1 MPSVRY
7 QLVPS
12 SLPRYTDIVV
22 VFLPFIPLRCRLSYA
37 LITFSSVLLL
47 ASPAVAQ
54 LPPIVQQSNHPT
66 EAVFGWRPNAEYPC
80 GRLMCSNVYLYGS
93 TGISFSVA
101 GPTQVAAP
109 DAQTLDVET
118 RSKLVQRS
126 FREVLRTM
134 QQQEEVQKTLVT
146 VNSYWIDL
154 FRARTELHP
163 STPRVEVGF
172 ENDQTV
178 VFLPAQPEY
187 KLQQQSLVTVNE
199 FDALH
204 NGQDKELLAADWQEK
219 IRNGL
224 SHRLWEQS
232 FDQQYP
238 WARPLIML
246 TVLTLAALLIASFE
260 HVRRW
265 LRRRKRTLRK
275 RLKASEK
282 ELQQSIT
289 VAPESSNPGTTQPP
303 ADPSAQQSLQ
313 LRFDRAFNP
322 LIAVTEAGQ
331 SMNQLWINFSTGF
344 LKEQTLLKQRLNLIK
359 FVVRLVFWLEVCT
372 GFGAGGVIARLYPMT
387 RPYAPYLFSQAIW
400 VPIIWLVMGLLDT
413 VVDIEI
419 DYHLNQWGKVT
430 QLDDPNSSRVALR
443 VSTYSPALK
452 SATTIFFIALGIY
465 LTIQALGINPTVL
478 ASVGAIAVVA
488 AVVSRDV
495 LQDMLNGAVILWTD
509 RFVLGDVITIGEYS
523 GLVEHMSL
531 FTTQLRDPEGRL
543 ITIPN
548 GQISTIANLT
558 KDWSRIDFTIEI
570 AYDAD
575 IKQALE
581 LIRTVADTLFADP
594 RWQDKILEPA
604 SVLGVDHISHAGIL
618 IRVWIKTQAMQQWP
632 VGREF
637 RLRLK
642 QAFDKANIQ
651 IGLPQHKIVL
661 GHGID
666 PGQATR

>member
-1 MPSVRY
+1 M
-7 QLVPS
+7 
-12 SLPRYTDIVV
+12 
-22 VFLPFIPLRCRLSYA
+22 RCRLSYA

-47 ASPAVAQ
+47 ASPAIAQ
-54 LPPIVQQSNHPT
+54 LPSTFQQSNYPT
-66 EAVFGWRPNAEYPC
+66 EVVFGWRPNAEYPC
-80 GRLMCSNVYLYGS
+80 GRLVCSNVYLYGS

-126 FREVLRTM
+126 FREVLRTI
-134 QQQEEVQKTLVT
+134 QQQEAVKKSLGT

-187 KLQQQSLVTVNE
+187 RLQQQSLVTVNE

-246 TVLTLAALLIASFE
+246 TVLLLAALLIASFE
-260 HVRRW
+260 LGRSW
-265 LRRRKRTLRK
+265 LRRRQRTLRK

-289 VAPESSNPGTTQPP
+289 VTPESSNPETTQPP

-313 LRFDRAFNP
+313 LRFDQAFNP

-344 LKEQTLLKQRLNLIK
+344 LKEQTLLKQRLNLMK

-372 GFGAGGVIARLYPMT
+372 GFGAGGVIARLYPMS

-570 AYDAD
+570 AYNAD

-581 LIRTVADTLFADP
+581 LIRTVADTMFADP

-651 IGLPQHKIVL
+651 IGLPQHKVVL
-661 GHGID
+661 DYGID
-666 PGQATR
+666 PGQVTR

>member
-1 MPSVRY
+1 M
-7 QLVPS
+7 
-12 SLPRYTDIVV
+12 
-22 VFLPFIPLRCRLSYA
+22 RCRLSYA
-37 LITFSSVLLL
+37 LITCSIVLLL

-54 LPPIVQQSNHPT
+54 LPSIFQQSNYPT

-80 GRLMCSNVYLYGS
+80 GRLVCSNVYLYGS
-93 TGISFSVA
+93 TGISFSIA

-109 DAQTLDVET
+109 DVQTLDVET
-118 RSKLVQRS
+118 RSQLVQRS
-126 FREVLRTM
+126 FREVLRTV
-134 QQQEEVQKTLVT
+134 QQQEEVKKTLVT

-187 KLQQQSLVTVNE
+187 RLQQQSLVTVNE

-204 NGQDKELLAADWQEK
+204 NGQDKELLAADWQET

-224 SHRLWEQS
+224 SHRLWERS
-232 FDQQYP
+232 FDQRYP
-238 WARPLIML
+238 WARPLIMI
-246 TVLTLAALLIASFE
+246 TVLLLAALLTVSFE
-260 HVRRW
+260 LGRSW
-265 LRRRKRTLRK
+265 LRRRQRNLRK
-275 RLKASEK
+275 RLEASEK

-289 VAPESSNPGTTQPP
+289 VAPESTTPENHRPP

-313 LRFDRAFNP
+313 LRFDQAFNP

-344 LKEQTLLKQRLNLIK
+344 LKEQTLLKQRLNLMK

-430 QLDDPNSSRVALR
+430 QIDDPNSSRVALR

-452 SATTIFFIALGIY
+452 SATTIFFTALGIY

-570 AYDAD
+570 AYNAD

-651 IGLPQHKIVL
+651 IGLPQHKIL
-661 GHGID
+661 LDYGID